1 MSVLTIT
8 FLGVVQEEF
17 EDTKGTKVW
26 SSLDLAVYV
35 VFGFCFNHN
44 RENAINI
51 MSVLKLFGERTS
63 SVELRPSF
71 YSRVIINK
79 GFVIYKIP
87 IRKV

>member
-1 MSVLTIT
+1 LSVLTIT

-17 EDTKGTKVW
+17 EDTKGAKVW
-26 SSLDLAVYV
+26 SSQDIAVYV
-35 VFGFCFNHN
+35 VFFCFNHN
-44 RENAINI
+44 RENGINI
-51 MSVLKLFGERTS
+51 MSVLELFGERMS
-63 SVELRPSF
+63 SVELGLSF